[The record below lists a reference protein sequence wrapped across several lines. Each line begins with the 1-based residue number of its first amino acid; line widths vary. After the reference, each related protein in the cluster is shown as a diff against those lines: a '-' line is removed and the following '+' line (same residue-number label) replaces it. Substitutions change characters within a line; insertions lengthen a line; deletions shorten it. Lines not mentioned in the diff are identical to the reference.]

1 MKLFL
6 SIEYQ
11 GKQHFEPVEYFG
23 GKEHY
28 ERQVERDKLKM
39 KLSEAN
45 GVKLIYINYWE
56 DVTPDLISEKIGI
69 NPGID
74 CS

>member
-1 MKLFL
+1 M
-6 SIEYQ
+6 E
-11 GKQHFEPVEYFG
+11 
-23 GKEHY
+23 
-28 ERQVERDKLKM
+28 
-39 KLSEAN
+39 LSEAN

-56 DVTPDLISEKIGI
+56 DVTPDLIIKKVGI